1 MMNDRERIG
10 KKLAEI
16 RNEKG
21 YTVRQLAELAYLR
34 PATISNVE
42 NCKFSLGIE
51 ILTKICNTLGAR
63 IEIVKE

>member
-1 MMNDRERIG
+1 MEIMMNDRERIG
-10 KKLAEI
+10 KKLAE
-16 RNEKG
+16 
-21 YTVRQLAELAYLR
+21 LADLR

-42 NCKFSLGIE
+42 NGKFSVGID

>member
-1 MMNDRERIG
+1 MEIMMNDRERIG

-21 YTVRQLAELAYLR
+21 YTVRQLAELADLR

-42 NCKFSLGIE
+42 NGILSVGID
-51 ILTKICNTLGAR
+51 ILT
-63 IEIVKE
+63 

>member
-1 MMNDRERIG
+1 
-10 KKLAEI
+10 
-16 RNEKG
+16 
-21 YTVRQLAELAYLR
+21 LAELADLR

-42 NCKFSLGIE
+42 NGKFSVGID

>member
-1 MMNDRERIG
+1 MEIMMNDRERIG

-21 YTVRQLAELAYLR
+21 YTVRQLAELADLR

-42 NCKFSLGIE
+42 TYLLKYA
-51 ILTKICNTLGAR
+51 ILW
-63 IEIVKE
+63 EQE